1 MGGDGGSRGVDA
13 DHPCRTRKKINF
25 MVSVSGME
33 QMGSPMDFRTSD
45 YKNSPAEHEERAIL
59 RELFE
64 SVTAIKDLDNTI
76 SDSKFVKA
84 AVRDLKTALRGVK
97 DRCTCAKRTW
107 GGPCELCQA
116 SDEELYSL
124 RNFYRTV
131 RKAKDYDMNK
141 TQLQEIVENI
151 KKRVNS

>member
-1 MGGDGGSRGVDA
+1 
-13 DHPCRTRKKINF
+13 
-25 MVSVSGME
+25 
-33 QMGSPMDFRTSD
+33 MGSAMDFRTVDCTFSD
-45 YKNSPAEHEERAIL
+45 YRNSPAEHEERAIL

-76 SDSKFVKA
+76 SDSKFVKT
-84 AVRDLKTALRGVK
+84 AVRDLKKALRGVK
-97 DRCTCAKRTW
+97 DRCTCTKRTW

-124 RNFYRTV
+124 RGFYRTI
-131 RKAKDYDMNK
+131 RKAKDYGMGK
-141 TQLQEIVENI
+141 AQLQEIVENI